1 MLWVQWRSATVSCIV
16 SLLMVGLLTPALRI
30 LTIISSVPAIEDN
43 DEAKSIISGTA
54 TGLFFK
60 STSGLQKCARG
71 GLVRLLTVNNY
82 SNCFLID
89 WSWSKHIVG
98 SRSEETRDDTTLH
111 LKNSHYIG
119 DRGRLHLPET

>member
-16 SLLMVGLLTPALRI
+16 SLHMVGLLTSSLRI

-71 GLVRLLTVNNY
+71 GLVRLLTVN
-82 SNCFLID
+82 
-89 WSWSKHIVG
+89 
-98 SRSEETRDDTTLH
+98 
-111 LKNSHYIG
+111 YI
-119 DRGRLHLPET
+119 

>member
-1 MLWVQWRSATVSCIV
+1 
-16 SLLMVGLLTPALRI
+16 MVGLLTPALLV

-71 GLVRLLTVNNY
+71 GLVRLEIVNN
-82 SNCFLID
+82 
-89 WSWSKHIVG
+89 
-98 SRSEETRDDTTLH
+98 
-111 LKNSHYIG
+111 
-119 DRGRLHLPET
+119 